1 MKRTLFAIILACCTL
16 SMSAQ
21 EGGIRV
27 KYQGAKPTISDF
39 VMAYMNSISE
49 GDDDCSDE
57 SFNAVKQAWN
67 IKRAG
72 KALRKSETLTIDEKN
87 GFVLYE
93 NKIDENLL
101 RVEMCYWNESDGKH
115 KLFAY
120 NVACYTDLKYSP
132 GQFDGLTFLRYDN
145 ATKRM
150 TYCESPGFEAVM
162 GNNNGDWISYALPR
176 AGKDIAVTTWLKSGK
191 KQLRQLKFN
200 GSKFSY

>member
-1 MKRTLFAIILACCTL
+1 
-16 SMSAQ
+16 
-21 EGGIRV
+21 
-27 KYQGAKPTISDF
+27 
-39 VMAYMNSISE
+39 MNSISE

-67 IKRAG
+67 TKRAG

-162 GNNNGDWISYALPR
+162 GNNNGEWISYALPR

>member
-39 VMAYMNSISE
+39 VTAYMNSISE

-176 AGKDIAVTTWLKSGK
+176 AGKDIVVTTWLKSGK

>member
-16 SMSAQ
+16 TMAAQ

-27 KYQGAKPTISDF
+27 KYQGAKPSISDF
-39 VMAYMNSISE
+39 VNTYLNSRSE

-57 SFNAVKQAWN
+57 SFNAVQQAWN
-67 IKRAG
+67 NKRAG
-72 KALRKSETLTIDEKN
+72 KALRGGETLTIDSKN

-93 NKIDENLL
+93 SRYDNQLL
-101 RVEMCYWNESDGKH
+101 RVEMCYWNEADQKH

-120 NVACYTDLKYSP
+120 NVACFTNGKYSP

-150 TYCESPGFEAVM
+150 SWCEAPGFDAVM
-162 GNNNGDWISYALPR
+162 GNEDGSWISYSLPR
-176 AGKDIAVTTWLKSGK
+176 TGKDITVTTWLKNGK
-191 KQLRQLKFN
+191 QQQTTLKFN
-200 GSKFSY
+200 GRKFNY

>member
-27 KYQGAKPTISDF
+27 KSQGAKPTISDF
-39 VMAYMNSISE
+39 VTAYMNSISE

-67 IKRAG
+67 TKRAG

-162 GNNNGDWISYALPR
+162 GNNNGEWISYALPR

-200 GSKFSY
+200 GTKFSY